1 MKQKAITR
9 ILERFRNWLAKQRS
23 FLFSRYTK
31 DSQLTQEPERSLLEL
46 PPEERKKLV
55 DAIEN
60 LPSNPTDQK
69 AIAEAIDQAF
79 ARWHQDPSNE
89 DNSIVVLSSPVTSVS
104 RILAETL
111 EDWTQ
116 QKQLF
121 LKLLPLTARP
131 DEIASIKAKL
141 ENYLQSPA
149 SDAKEQPEVIVIPN
163 LSWCFL
169 RSLEGLE
176 GIEYLQ
182 SLLCDSSTNRFWIIG
197 AGQVGW
203 EYLKCVCALE
213 AYCGKVF
220 TVPAI
225 APRDL
230 QSWFDPVIDQLGIVF
245 DTPRIDKQL
254 LDEDKDNQTSYFD
267 HLADISQGIST
278 VAVQGLLKSVRY
290 QELDENDEND
300 NQEDNRSDSKKLVA
314 QTQKSPKLPSLE
326 SADLYLLYSL
336 LLHGDLTIAALAESL
351 GDSESE
357 TQARVQLLRRQ
368 GLVQQQNKVLK
379 INPIYYPRTKQ
390 ELASNN
396 FIINQE

>member
-1 MKQKAITR
+1 MKQKAVTR
-9 ILERFRNWLAKQRS
+9 ILERFKSWLAKQRS

-31 DSQLTQEPERSLLEL
+31 DSQETQEPERSLLEL
-46 PPEERKKLV
+46 PPEEKKKLL
-55 DAIEN
+55 DAVEN

-79 ARWHQDPSNE
+79 TRWQEDPSNE
-89 DNSIVVLSSPVTSVS
+89 DNSIVILSSPVTAVS

-116 QKQLF
+116 QKQLS
-121 LKLLPLTARP
+121 LKLLPVTARP
-131 DEIASIKAKL
+131 DEIVSIKAKL
-141 ENYLQSPA
+141 EHYLQSPA
-149 SDAKEQPEVIVIPN
+149 SDASQQPEVIVIPN
-163 LSWCFL
+163 LNWCFL

-182 SLLCDSSTNRFWIIG
+182 SLLYDSSKNRFWIIG

-203 EYLKCVCALE
+203 EYLECVCALE
-213 AYCGKVF
+213 AYCGEVF

-230 QSWFDPVIDQLGIVF
+230 QSWLAPVIEESGIVF
-245 DTPRIDKQL
+245 GTPRIDKQL
-254 LDEDKDNQTSYFD
+254 LDEDKDNQTSYFE

-290 QELDENDEND
+290 QEVDNKD
-300 NQEDNRSDSKKLVA
+300 NQDDTRSETKKLVT
-314 QTQKSPKLPSLE
+314 QTPKLPKLPSLE

-357 TQARVQLLRRQ
+357 VQARVQLLRPQ
-368 GLVQQQNKVLK
+368 GLVQQRNKVLK

-396 FIINQE
+396 FIVNRE